1 MLIYIYILTTG
12 PDDAQPFDA
21 QDAPKKHKKPRHSA
35 VEHYH
40 SDSDRTRSVS
50 PDGNR
55 RSMTNVARIND
66 LLNDAEPATPPIKIR
81 GKPGPKP
88 GGGERGTPRI
98 ILKHKHMH
106 IDPITGTLVTTRSI
120 LPSHLPLTSA
130 TSERAPKPRS
140 LTAHQA
146 AVAENRKE
154 RADYIID
161 RKLKRLDRK
170 NNRVRKREGTFARTW
185 RRIKDMEDPFATSDG
200 EAAIGDEGVTSG
212 IRFDTEGNL
221 ILPDAFMKDTTSSIA
236 GDNGVDD
243 RVRLNVIEANAQ
255 LNSIPRRGHKQLTSR
270 AKYVNGTNY
279 RGCAGLVPKDSE
291 LDDFGEEAIGFAAAI
306 RRTQRRLERW
316 EVTGHFGSSGAATRN
331 ADEKQTRGNTIN
343 GSKIKYAPESKTDFR
358 AKMVIGRENKEMAEA
373 GRADTTEDVDMS
385 D

>member
-1 MLIYIYILTTG
+1 MTG
-12 PDDAQPFDA
+12 SDDAQPFDA
-21 QDAPKKHKKPRHSA
+21 QDTPKKHKKLRHSA
-35 VEHYH
+35 VDHYH
-40 SDSDRTRSVS
+40 SDSDRTRSAS

-55 RSMTNVARIND
+55 RSITNVARIND
-66 LLNDAEPATPPIKIR
+66 LLNDAEPVTPIKIR

-106 IDPITGTLVTTRSI
+106 IDPVTGNLVTTRSI
-120 LPSHLPLTSA
+120 LPSHLPPAST

-146 AVAENRKE
+146 AVALNRKE
-154 RADYIID
+154 RANYIID
-161 RKLKRLDRK
+161 RKLKRLDRR
-170 NNRVRKREGTFARTW
+170 NNKLRKREGTFARTW
-185 RRIKDMEDPFATSDG
+185 RRIKDMEDPFANSDE
-200 EAAIGDEGVTSG
+200 EAAIGDESAMTG

-221 ILPDAFMKDTTSSIA
+221 ILQDAFMKDTTSSIA
-236 GDNGVDD
+236 GENGVDD

-255 LNSIPRRGHKQLTSR
+255 LNNTPRRGHKQLTSR

-279 RGCAGLVPKDSE
+279 RGCAGLVSRDNE

-316 EVTGHFGSSGAATRN
+316 EVIGQYGSSDAVIRTT
-331 ADEKQTRGNTIN
+331 DHKQPGGNTIN
-343 GSKIKYAPESKTDFR
+343 SSRIKRVTETRTDLPAR
-358 AKMVIGRENKEMAEA
+358 TVIGRENQEMAEA
-373 GRADTTEDVDMS
+373 GGADTTQDVDMS